1 MKNKRNK
8 RGLSLVTIILIVVAV
23 IVIVSAG
30 IACIFIFNGKDKNN
44 DGDINS
50 PNSNLSGTATS
61 TIPEK
66 ILYKPNEDEQIYFNK
81 QGEML
86 DLKSLVSNDSRET
99 DFSYG
104 TGVVEDTQGRT
115 ALINYKGET
124 VIDYGTYNNI
134 IYTGYNYIAI
144 NGDYTLLDLNGNAI
158 NDVLYDNISQLDFQG
173 VYLAKKDNVTQ
184 IITATGVVLH
194 ETEDYLM
201 SSDLEIWESPREFVV
216 IWVNNSDLYIID
228 KNKFECKYH
237 FKSDNVG
244 VGLNYVT
251 DITHNVTYAFDDQ
264 VNEVLELKDC
274 LIETDTTWN
283 KYRSIY
289 EGVEITNH
297 LSDYGYLGYL
307 TTNNK
312 VKIMY
317 KDGTTL
323 TEYEYDSEFFSLLS
337 DCVIGEDYIFI
348 QNGTNVDVYNKNEK
362 VTTLENREIN
372 YNAISLGMD
381 ASQDVVAL
389 INYTSKVEIYLYDG
403 KGNSLNDTAYSKKSN
418 IGNLL
423 LSTDGKTYR
432 VLANGELMDAK
443 NYEKIDL
450 LVNEETGKYSNQYFI
465 GEMDDKTYIIDREA
479 NSILEINSYRDV
491 TLYEDSGILMC
502 GTTDR
507 KYCAYQLN
515 DRKEILT
522 SEEAIEYNKEYQII
536 EETKYH
542 GGVYSIIEGKMYQY
556 NQ

>member
-30 IACIFIFNGKDKNN
+30 IACILIFNGKDKNN

-86 DLKSLVSNDSRET
+86 DLRSLVSNDSRET

-201 SSDLEIWESPREFVV
+201 
-216 IWVNNSDLYIID
+216 
-228 KNKFECKYH
+228 
-237 FKSDNVG
+237 
-244 VGLNYVT
+244 
-251 DITHNVTYAFDDQ
+251 
-264 VNEVLELKDC
+264 
-274 LIETDTTWN
+274 
-283 KYRSIY
+283 
-289 EGVEITNH
+289 
-297 LSDYGYLGYL
+297 
-307 TTNNK
+307 
-312 VKIMY
+312 
-317 KDGTTL
+317 
-323 TEYEYDSEFFSLLS
+323 
-337 DCVIGEDYIFI
+337 
-348 QNGTNVDVYNKNEK
+348 
-362 VTTLENREIN
+362 
-372 YNAISLGMD
+372 
-381 ASQDVVAL
+381 
-389 INYTSKVEIYLYDG
+389 
-403 KGNSLNDTAYSKKSN
+403 
-418 IGNLL
+418 
-423 LSTDGKTYR
+423 
-432 VLANGELMDAK
+432 
-443 NYEKIDL
+443 
-450 LVNEETGKYSNQYFI
+450 
-465 GEMDDKTYIIDREA
+465 
-479 NSILEINSYRDV
+479 
-491 TLYEDSGILMC
+491 
-502 GTTDR
+502 
-507 KYCAYQLN
+507 
-515 DRKEILT
+515 
-522 SEEAIEYNKEYQII
+522 
-536 EETKYH
+536 
-542 GGVYSIIEGKMYQY
+542 
-556 NQ
+556 